1 MLAPPMKL
9 SGRTRS
15 TFVLFLLLGVL
26 IGSLAWELLE
36 RILARSGLE
45 LGLSLGPVGFD
56 LEVLAFSLVVNPGTV
71 LGALG
76 GAVLFR
82 LL

>member
-1 MLAPPMKL
+1 MLAALMKL

-15 TFVLFLLLGVL
+15 TFLLFLLLGVL
-26 IGSLAWELLE
+26 IGSLAWEVLD
-36 RILARSGLE
+36 RVLARFGLD
-45 LGLSLGPVGFD
+45 LGMSLGPVGFD
-56 LEVLAFSLVVNPGTV
+56 LAVLAVSLVVNPGTV

-76 GAVLFR
+76 GALLFR